1 MFQVVFR
8 EWYEHN
14 HDAEESQKVHKLLTQ
29 EAINEGGQ
37 LHQVVFILS
46 EDRVEDAKN

>member
-1 MFQVVFR
+1 MLQVVFR
-8 EWYEHN
+8 EWDEHD
-14 HDAEESQKVHKLLTQ
+14 HDAEESQKAHELPTQ
-29 EAINEGGQ
+29 EAVNEGGQ